1 MRWAGRTCF
10 TSSFSG
16 LVFSSVGRTTR
27 SGAVKFSSWLLL
39 SFASASAAD
48 KVQEVHLYV
57 MDFGAS
63 CSGTPA
69 LETRSRRTKAAST
82 IRIAAFTSAYV

>member
-57 MDFGAS
+57 MDCGRM
-63 CSGTPA
+63 
-69 LETRSRRTKAAST
+69 ETRSRRTKAAST